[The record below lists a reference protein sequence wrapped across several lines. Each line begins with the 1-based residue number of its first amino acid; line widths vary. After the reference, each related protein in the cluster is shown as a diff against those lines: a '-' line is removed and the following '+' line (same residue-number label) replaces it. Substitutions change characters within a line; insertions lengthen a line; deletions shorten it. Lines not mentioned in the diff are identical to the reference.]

1 MDCHISILLL
11 LLCSALGEL
20 ILHPTN
26 EVNLLDSKA
35 IQGELGWI
43 SYPSHGWEEISGV
56 DEHYTPIRTYQVCNV
71 MDHSQNNWLRTNW
84 IPRNSAQKI
93 YVELKFTLRDCN
105 SIPLVLGTCKETF
118 NLYYMES
125 DDDHSVKFREHQFT
139 KIDTIAADES
149 FTQMDL
155 GDRILKLNTEV
166 REVGPISKK
175 GFYLAFQDVGACVA
189 LVSVRVYFK
198 KCPFTVKNLAMFPD
212 TVPMDS
218 QSLVEVRGSCVNHS
232 KEEDPPK
239 MYCST
244 EGEWLVPIGKCL
256 CNAGYEERGFAC
268 QACRPGFYKAFAGN
282 VKCAKCPPHSSTY
295 EEGSLNCR
303 CEKNYFRSEKDP
315 PSMACT
321 RPPSAPRNV
330 ISNINETSV
339 ILDWSWPLDTGGR
352 KDVTFNIICKK
363 CGGTVN
369 LCEPCSGNVRFL
381 PRQIGLTNTTVT
393 VVDLLAHTNYT
404 FEIDAVNGVSDLSAL
419 SRQFAAVSITTNQA
433 APSPI
438 TIIRKDRTSRNSVSL
453 SWQEPEHPN
462 GIILDYEVKY
472 YEKQEQETS
481 YTILRAKGT
490 NVTISSLKP
499 DTTYVFQIRARTA
512 AGYGTNSRKFEFETS
527 PDSFSISSENSQ
539 VVMIAISA
547 AVAIILLTVVV
558 YVLIGRFC
566 GYNKSKHGAD
576 EKRLHFG
583 NGHLKLPGLRTY
595 VDPHTYED
603 PNQAVHEFAKE
614 LDAIN
619 IAIDKVV
626 GAGEF
631 GEVCSGRLKLPSKKE
646 ISVAIK
652 TLKVGY
658 TEKQRRDFLGE
669 ASIMGQFD
677 HPNII
682 RLEGVVTKSK
692 PVMIVTEYMEN
703 GSLDSFLRKHDAQFT
718 VIQLVGML
726 RGIASGMKYLSDM
739 GYVHRDLA
747 ARNILINSNLVC
759 KVSDFGLS
767 RVLEDDPE
775 AAYTT
780 RGGKI
785 PIRWTS
791 PEAIAYRKFTSAS
804 DAWSYGIVLWEVM
817 SYGERPYWEMSN
829 QDVIKAVDEGY
840 RLPPPMDCPAALYQL
855 MLDCWQKDRN
865 NRPKFEQ
872 IVSILDKL
880 IRNPSSLKII
890 TNAAARP
897 SNLLLDQSNLDISA
911 FRTAGDWLNGIRA
924 GHCKDIFTGVEY
936 SSCDTIAKIS
946 TDDMK
951 KVGVTVVGPQKKII
965 SSIKTLETHTK
976 NNPVPV

>member
-1 MDCHISILLL
+1 
-11 LLCSALGEL
+11 
-20 ILHPTN
+20 
-26 EVNLLDSKA
+26 
-35 IQGELGWI
+35 
-43 SYPSHGWEEISGV
+43 
-56 DEHYTPIRTYQVCNV
+56 QVCNV

-125 DDDHSVKFREHQFT
+125 DDDHLVKFREHQFT

-166 REVGPISKK
+166 REVGPISRK

-232 KEEDPPK
+232 KEEEPPK

-268 QACRPGFYKAFAGN
+268 QVCRPGFYKAFPGN

-295 EEGSLNCR
+295 EDGSLNCR
-303 CEKNYFRSEKDP
+303 CEKNFFRSEKDP

-363 CGGTVN
+363 CGGNTKM
-369 LCEPCSGNVRFL
+369 CEPCSENVRFL

-404 FEIDAVNGVSDLSAL
+404 FEIDAVNGVSDLSTL

-490 NVTISSLKP
+490 NVTINGLKP

-566 GYNKSKHGAD
+566 GYKKSKHGTD

-614 LDAIN
+614 LDASN

-631 GEVCSGRLKLPSKKE
+631 GEVCSGRLKLPSKRE

-897 SNLLLDQSNLDISA
+897 SNLLLDQSNIDISA
-911 FRTAGDWLNGIRA
+911 FRSTGDWLNGFRT
-924 GHCKDIFTGVEY
+924 GQCKDIFTGVEY

-946 TDDMK
+946 TEDMK

-965 SSIKTLETHTK
+965 SSIKALETHTK
-976 NNPVPV
+976 NSPVPV

>member
-1 MDCHISILLL
+1 
-11 LLCSALGEL
+11 
-20 ILHPTN
+20 
-26 EVNLLDSKA
+26 
-35 IQGELGWI
+35 
-43 SYPSHGWEEISGV
+43 
-56 DEHYTPIRTYQVCNV
+56 

-84 IPRNSAQKI
+84 VPRNSAQKI

-125 DDDHSVKFREHQFT
+125 DDDHGVKFREHQFT

-155 GDRILKLNTEV
+155 GDRILKLNTEI
-166 REVGPISKK
+166 REVGPVNKK

-218 QSLVEVRGSCVNHS
+218 QSLVEVRGSCVNNS
-232 KEEDPPK
+232 KEEDPPR

-244 EGEWLVPIGKCL
+244 EGEWLVPIGKCS
-256 CNAGYEERGFAC
+256 CNAGYEEGGFSC
-268 QACRPGFYKAFAGN
+268 QACRPGFYKASDGN
-282 VKCAKCPPHSSTY
+282 LKCAKCPPHSSTH
-295 EEGSLNCR
+295 EDGSVNCR
-303 CEKNYFRSEKDP
+303 CENNYFRADKDP

-363 CGGTVN
+363 CGWNVKQ
-369 LCEPCSGNVRFL
+369 CEPCSPHVRFL
-381 PRQIGLTNTTVT
+381 PRQFGLTNTTVT
-393 VVDLLAHTNYT
+393 VTDLLAHTNYT
-404 FEIDAVNGVSDLSAL
+404 FEIDAINGVSELS
-419 SRQFAAVSITTNQA
+419 SPPRQFAAVSITTNQA
-433 APSPI
+433 APSPVM
-438 TIIRKDRTSRNSVSL
+438 TIKKERTSRNSISL

-481 YTILRAKGT
+481 YTILRARGT

-527 PDSFSISSENSQ
+527 PDSFSISGENSQ
-539 VVMIAISA
+539 VVMIAIST
-547 AVAIILLTVVV
+547 AVAIILLTVVI

-566 GYNKSKHGAD
+566 GYNKSKHGVE

-603 PNQAVHEFAKE
+603 PTQAVHEFAKE
-614 LDAIN
+614 LDATN
-619 IAIDKVV
+619 ISIDKVV

-804 DAWSYGIVLWEVM
+804 DVWSYGIVLWEVM

-880 IRNPSSLKII
+880 IRNPGSLKII
-890 TNAAARP
+890 TSAAARP
-897 SNLLLDQSNLDISA
+897 SNLLLDQSNVDITT
-911 FRTAGDWLNGIRA
+911 FRTTGDWLNGVRTA
-924 GHCKDIFTGVEY
+924 HCKEIFTGVEY

-965 SSIKTLETHTK
+965 SSIKVLETQSK
-976 NNPVPV
+976 NGPVPV

>member
-1 MDCHISILLL
+1 
-11 LLCSALGEL
+11 
-20 ILHPTN
+20 
-26 EVNLLDSKA
+26 
-35 IQGELGWI
+35 
-43 SYPSHGWEEISGV
+43 
-56 DEHYTPIRTYQVCNV
+56 

-118 NLYYMES
+118 NLYYMEA
-125 DDDHSVKFREHQFT
+125 DDDRSVKFKEHQFT

-155 GDRILKLNTEV
+155 GDRILKLNTEI
-166 REVGPISKK
+166 REVGPISRK

-232 KEEDPPK
+232 KEEEPPK

-268 QACRPGFYKAFAGN
+268 QACRAGFYKASAGN

-295 EEGSLNCR
+295 EDASLNCR

-352 KDVTFNIICKK
+352 KDVTFNIVCKK
-363 CGGTVN
+363 CSGGGR
-369 LCEPCSGNVRFL
+369 LCEPCSDNVRFL
-381 PRQIGLTNTTVT
+381 PRQSGLTNTTVT

-404 FEIDAVNGVSDLSAL
+404 FEIDALNGVSDLSTLA
-419 SRQFAAVSITTNQA
+419 RQFAAVSITTNQA

-438 TIIRKDRTSRNSVSL
+438 TVIRKDRTSRNSVSL

-490 NVTISSLKP
+490 NVTISGLKP

-512 AGYGTNSRKFEFETS
+512 AGYGTSSRKFEFETS

-539 VVMIAISA
+539 VVLIAISA

-566 GYNKSKHGAD
+566 GYKKSKHGTD

-614 LDAIN
+614 LDASN
-619 IAIDKVV
+619 ISIDKVV

-897 SNLLLDQSNLDISA
+897 SNLLLDQSNVDISA
-911 FRTAGDWLNGIRA
+911 FRTASDWLNGFRT
-924 GHCKDIFTGVEY
+924 GQCKDIFTGVEY

-951 KVGVTVVGPQKKII
+951 KVGVTVVGPQKKIV
-965 SSIKTLETHTK
+965 SSIKALETHTK
-976 NNPVPV
+976 NSPVPV

>member
-1 MDCHISILLL
+1 MD
-11 LLCSALGEL
+11 CSAL
-20 ILHPTN
+20 ILSLCLCSLFFRADFSIYPSN

-35 IQGELGWI
+35 SQGELGWI

-56 DEHYTPIRTYQVCNV
+56 DEHYTPIRTFQVCNV
-71 MDHSQNNWLRTNW
+71 MEYSQNNWLRTNW

-118 NLYYMES
+118 NLHYLETDEDQGS
-125 DDDHSVKFREHQFT
+125 KFREHQFS

-166 REVGPISKK
+166 REVGPVSKK

-198 KCPFTVKNLAMFPD
+198 KCPFTVRNLAMFPD
-212 TVPMDS
+212 TVPMDT
-218 QSLVEVRGSCVNHS
+218 QSLVEVRGSCVNNS
-232 KEEDPPK
+232 KEEDTPK

-244 EGEWLVPIGKCL
+244 EGEWLVPIGRCL
-256 CNAGYEERGFAC
+256 CNIGYEDRGVTC
-268 QACRPGFYKAFAGN
+268 QACRPGFYKASSGN
-282 VKCAKCPPHSSTY
+282 VKCFKCPPHSYTHQ
-295 EEGSLNCR
+295 EGAVHCS
-303 CEKNYFRSEKDP
+303 CEKNYFRSEGDP
-315 PSMACT
+315 VSMACT

-330 ISNINETSV
+330 ISVINETSV
-339 ILDWSWPLDTGGR
+339 ILDWSWPAETGGR
-352 KDVTFNIICKK
+352 KDITFNVLCKRCLRGSK
-363 CGGTVN
+363 Q
-369 LCEPCSGNVRFL
+369 CEPCRGAVRFV
-381 PRQIGLTNTTVT
+381 PRATGLANTTVT
-393 VVDLLAHTNYT
+393 VADLLAHTNYT
-404 FEIDAVNGVSDLSAL
+404 FEIEAQNGVSSLAPAL
-419 SRQFAAVSITTNQA
+419 RQFAAVTITTNQA
-433 APSPI
+433 APSPVTVI
-438 TIIRKDRTSRNSVSL
+438 KKDRTSRNSISL
-453 SWQEPEHPN
+453 SWLEPERPN

-472 YEKQEQETS
+472 YEKEQETS
-481 YTILRAKGT
+481 YTILRSKGT
-490 NVTISSLKP
+490 NVTLNGLKP
-499 DTTYVFQIRARTA
+499 DTSYLLQIRARTA
-512 AGYGTNSRKFEFETS
+512 AGYGSSSRKFEFETS

-539 VVMIAISA
+539 VVLIAISS
-547 AVAIILLTVVV
+547 AVAIILLTVVL
-558 YVLIGRFC
+558 YILIGRFC
-566 GYNKSKHGAD
+566 GYSKSKHPD

-583 NGHLKLPGLRTY
+583 NGHLRLPGIRTY

-603 PNQAVHEFAKE
+603 PSQAVHEFAKE
-614 LDAIN
+614 LDASC

-646 ISVAIK
+646 ICVAIK
-652 TLKVGY
+652 TLKAGY
-658 TEKQRRDFLGE
+658 TEKQRRDFLSE

-682 RLEGVVTKSK
+682 RLEGVVTRSK

-747 ARNILINSNLVC
+747 ARNILVNSNLVC

-785 PIRWTS
+785 PIRWTA

-804 DAWSYGIVLWEVM
+804 DVWSYGIVLWEVM

-880 IRNPSSLKII
+880 IRNPSSLKI
-890 TNAAARP
+890 TANTACRP
-897 SNLLLDQSNLDISA
+897 VNLLLDRNSTDMTS
-911 FRTAGDWLNGIRA
+911 FGTMGDWLETVRTLP
-924 GHCKDIFTGVEY
+924 CKEAFSGVSY
-936 SSCDTIAKIS
+936 SSCDTLPKTSAE
-946 TDDMK
+946 DFK
-951 KVGVTVVGPQKKII
+951 KVGVTIVGPQKKIV
-965 SSIKTLETHTK
+965 SSIKALETHTK
-976 NNPVPV
+976 NGPVPV

>member
-1 MDCHISILLL
+1 M
-11 LLCSALGEL
+11 
-20 ILHPTN
+20 
-26 EVNLLDSKA
+26 
-35 IQGELGWI
+35 
-43 SYPSHGWEEISGV
+43 
-56 DEHYTPIRTYQVCNV
+56 
-71 MDHSQNNWLRTNW
+71 
-84 IPRNSAQKI
+84 
-93 YVELKFTLRDCN
+93 
-105 SIPLVLGTCKETF
+105 
-118 NLYYMES
+118 
-125 DDDHSVKFREHQFT
+125 
-139 KIDTIAADES
+139 
-149 FTQMDL
+149 
-155 GDRILKLNTEV
+155 
-166 REVGPISKK
+166 
-175 GFYLAFQDVGACVA
+175 
-189 LVSVRVYFK
+189 
-198 KCPFTVKNLAMFPD
+198 
-212 TVPMDS
+212 
-218 QSLVEVRGSCVNHS
+218 
-232 KEEDPPK
+232 
-239 MYCST
+239 
-244 EGEWLVPIGKCL
+244 
-256 CNAGYEERGFAC
+256 
-268 QACRPGFYKAFAGN
+268 
-282 VKCAKCPPHSSTY
+282 
-295 EEGSLNCR
+295 NCR
-303 CEKNYFRSEKDP
+303 CENNYFRADKDP

-352 KDVTFNIICKK
+352 KDITFNIICKK
-363 CGGTVN
+363 CGWNVRQ
-369 LCEPCSGNVRFL
+369 CEPCSPNVRFL
-381 PRQIGLTNTTVT
+381 PRQLGLTNTTVT
-393 VVDLLAHTNYT
+393 VTDLLAHTNYT
-404 FEIDAVNGVSDLSAL
+404 FEIDAVNGVSELGSPP
-419 SRQFAAVSITTNQA
+419 RQFAAVSITTNQA
-433 APSPI
+433 APSPVM
-438 TIIRKDRTSRNSVSL
+438 TIKKDRTSRNSISL

-481 YTILRAKGT
+481 YTILRARGT

-527 PDSFSISSENSQ
+527 PDYKKYFSDKSSVEDEYIATAIYSTMVVIVVLVFISFNLTAFSISGENSH

-547 AVAIILLTVVV
+547 AVAIIVLTVVI

-566 GYNKSKHGAD
+566 GYHKSKHSSD

-603 PNQAVHEFAKE
+603 PTQAVHEFAKE
-614 LDAIN
+614 LDATN
-619 IAIDKVV
+619 ISIDKVV

-682 RLEGVVTKSK
+682 RLEGVVTK
-692 PVMIVTEYMEN
+692 TCAAN
-703 GSLDSFLRKHDAQFT
+703 AFQKHDAQFT

-780 RGGKI
+780 R
-785 PIRWTS
+785 
-791 PEAIAYRKFTSAS
+791 
-804 DAWSYGIVLWEVM
+804 
-817 SYGERPYWEMSN
+817 
-829 QDVIKAVDEGY
+829 VIKAVDEGY

-880 IRNPSSLKII
+880 IRNPGSLKII
-890 TNAAARP
+890 TSAAARP
-897 SNLLLDQSNLDISA
+897 SNLLLDQSNVDITT
-911 FRTAGDWLNGIRA
+911 FHTTGDWLNGVRPA
-924 GHCKDIFTGVEY
+924 HCKEIFTGVEY

-946 TDDMK
+946 T
-951 KVGVTVVGPQKKII
+951 
-965 SSIKTLETHTK
+965 EE
-976 NNPVPV
+976 NC